1 MDRLEI
7 KSKEESD
14 QTLKSLI
21 GAEYKVAGVE
31 SKEAR
36 RLPGAPFT
44 TSALQQESSGKLG
57 YSAKQTMML
66 AQQLYEAGYISY
78 MRTDSVNLS
87 QDSLSAAKSF
97 IDSNFGQDYSL
108 DEPRRFKNKAKGA
121 QEAHEAVRPT
131 VPSRTP
137 DSMKDSLDPKQYK
150 VYDLIWRRFIAC
162 QMQPAV
168 FDSTTADISAKN
180 FIFRANG
187 ST

>member
-1 MDRLEI
+1 M
-7 KSKEESD
+7 
-14 QTLKSLI
+14 
-21 GAEYKVAGVE
+21 E

-44 TSALQQESSGKLG
+44 TSTLQQESSGKLG

-97 IDSNFGQDYSL
+97 IDSSFGQDYSL

-131 VPSRTP
+131 VPSRTS
-137 DSMKDSLDPKQYK
+137 DSMKDLLDPKQFK
-150 VYDLIWRRFIAC
+150 LYDLIWRRFIAC

-168 FDSTTADISAKN
+168 LTPPPPTFPPKISSSEPTV
-180 FIFRANG
+180 RC
-187 ST
+187 